1 MSSQPAMRGYLLA
14 VSAARLLT
22 VKSRAGLKTSIMQ
35 QEGLSQ
41 LVGES

>member
-1 MSSQPAMRGYLLA
+1 MSSQPATRGYLHG

-22 VKSRAGLKTSIMQ
+22 VKSRAGFVTSIMQ